1 MDTDKNIHEG
11 HRKRLTDKV
20 LKYSEMF
27 SEHELLEVLLFYAIP
42 RKDTNALAH
51 VLIRTLG
58 SIENV
63 FSAPLETLMGVEGV
77 GEKTAILILTIG
89 EIMKR
94 INSTPKKKEVL
105 STPEKL
111 YDVIM
116 KEFKGLLKE
125 RCVLFMLDK
134 KFKLLG
140 KLTYGD
146 EKEFSVSM
154 DVNEMIGSFVA
165 LKPTFVIFAH
175 NHLSDNCS
183 PSKVDEITT
192 KKLNVICSL
201 HGVNLVD
208 HVITNGT
215 KKYSFRDSG
224 LMAHI
229 KENADINKVLNSGG
243 LL

>member
-1 MDTDKNIHEG
+1 MDIDKNIHEG
-11 HRKRLTDKV
+11 HRKRLMNKV

-27 SEHELLEVLLFYAIP
+27 SDHELLEVLLFYAIP
-42 RKDTNALAH
+42 RKDTNPLAH
-51 VLIRTLG
+51 VLLRTFG
-58 SIENV
+58 SVENV
-63 FSAPLETLMGVEGV
+63 FSASLQTLMAVEGV
-77 GEKTAILILTIG
+77 GERTAILILTIG
-89 EIMKR
+89 ELFR
-94 INSTPKKKEVL
+94 RVNNQPKKKDVL

-111 YDVIM
+111 YDVIK
-116 KEFKGLLKE
+116 KEFKGLTTE

-134 KFKLLG
+134 NFKLLG
-140 KLTYGD
+140 KLVYAD

-154 DVNEMIGSFVA
+154 NVNEMINSFGA
-165 LKPTFVIFAH
+165 LKPTHVIFAH

-183 PSKVDEITT
+183 PSNEDKITT

-201 HGVNLVD
+201 HGVNLID

-215 KKYSFRDSG
+215 KKFSFREEG